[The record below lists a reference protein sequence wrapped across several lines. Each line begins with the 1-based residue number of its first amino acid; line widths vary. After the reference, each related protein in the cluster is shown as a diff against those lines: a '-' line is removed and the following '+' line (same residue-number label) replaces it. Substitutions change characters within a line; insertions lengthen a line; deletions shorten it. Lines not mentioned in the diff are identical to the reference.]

1 MFNTRQVCFAACV
14 LVISVMQMIGQ
25 SVAAPGEESAT
36 AAAGDTPTK
45 LPLPAPYESL
55 IVSLGALASS
65 AEAEQK
71 TARAGARLAL
81 IRTSLTEK
89 LLDKS
94 LGSSVIIDEN
104 GTNTALSAKAM
115 LCDMRKDYVVGNLDV
130 NYLSSLVSQLTEISK
145 PAPKPDDLISAIKLM
160 LANSSFKVSARA
172 KGQAETK
179 IKDQLDN
186 ICNGDL
192 RNFDK
197 AYYGTNIKFG
207 GEIFQEEAADEA
219 LIPLTFLGPFGT
231 LASAILAVI
240 EPIFIDAST
249 IIDEQ
254 KREAA
259 IIKALNDDRSKI
271 ESYSKNLALALDNY
285 ATTQRRNLAGQFNE
299 TLVRIQSQAI
309 DLSKEDSCHKMAD
322 AKRLADGEPSIQF
335 VRCWH
340 TAWLQI
346 QPMVTNL
353 VKVGDDY
360 DALADVGIQKS
371 SGQLDT
377 ILKAYQQISSG
388 SYVPTDVFWDDITQF
403 IGLVNA
409 IKSAASASNIKNIEN
424 DLNAV
429 KK

>member
-1 MFNTRQVCFAACV
+1 MFNTRQVCVAACA
-14 LVISVMQMIGQ
+14 LIISAMQLSGQ
-25 SVAAPGEESAT
+25 SIAAPVEESAT

-71 TARAGARLAL
+71 AGRAGTRLAL
-81 IRTSLTEK
+81 IRTALTEK

-94 LGSSVIIDEN
+94 LGSSVIIDGN
-104 GTNTALSAKAM
+104 GANTALSAKAM
-115 LCDMRKDYVVGNLDV
+115 LCGVRKDYVVGNLDV

-160 LANSSFKVSARA
+160 LANSSFKVSARS
-172 KGQAETK
+172 KGEAEDK
-179 IKDQLDN
+179 IKEQMDI

-192 RNFDK
+192 KEFDK
-197 AYYGTNIKFG
+197 AYYGTDIKFA
-207 GEIFQEEAADEA
+207 GEVFQEEAADEA

-231 LASAILAVI
+231 LASAILAII

-254 KREAA
+254 KREAE
-259 IIKALNDDRSKI
+259 IIKALNDDRPKI
-271 ESYSKNLALALDNY
+271 ESYSKNLALALDKF
-285 ATTQRRNLAGQFNE
+285 ASTQRRNLAGQFNE
-299 TLVRIQSQAI
+299 TLVQIQSQAI

-322 AKRLADGEPSIQF
+322 AKRLPDGEPSMQF
-335 VRCWH
+335 VKCWR
-340 TAWLQI
+340 TAWLQV
-346 QPMVTNL
+346 QPMVTSL
-353 VKVGDDY
+353 VKTGDDY
-360 DALADVGIQKS
+360 DALADVGVQKS

-388 SYVPTDVFWDDITQF
+388 SYVPTDAFWDDITQF
-403 IGLVNA
+403 IGLVSA
-409 IKSAASASNIKNIEN
+409 IKSAASASNLKNVEN
-424 DLNAV
+424 DLNAA